1 MAVDRDKFVIHCR
14 KMTDSALP
22 CPKLQLPRVVK
33 NSRDGGKARHPGLL
47 VLMLCDGDVA
57 AVVEDGS

>member
-1 MAVDRDKFVIHCR
+1 
-14 KMTDSALP
+14 MTDSALP
-22 CPKLQLPRVVK
+22 CPKLQSPRVVK

-47 VLMLCDGDVA
+47 ILMLCDRDVA